1 MAVNNL
7 FFRHGICY
15 VAIGV
20 PRFFWHENLF
30 WKNSFFSLYTIDKPC
45 RYCIIEAYETQHK
58 ETTMTTAMTINGFT
72 FKLCNGEKSF
82 SERYY
87 QATNGT
93 IVLTSKSLNYLVK
106 KVKKIS

>member
-1 MAVNNL
+1 
-7 FFRHGICY
+7 
-15 VAIGV
+15 
-20 PRFFWHENLF
+20 
-30 WKNSFFSLYTIDKPC
+30 
-45 RYCIIEAYETQHK
+45 
-58 ETTMTTAMTINGFT
+58 MTTAMTINGFT

-82 SERYY
+82 GERYY